1 MYEGG
6 GQQKPEI
13 IHTWMLSRIVGMKQF
28 SFGRS
33 GDAHFLSGLLFTSC
47 ALELR
52 QNVYVKFGASI
63 IVYLDTPIDSDDS
76 SSPTHS
82 VDGQEPD

>member
-33 GDAHFLSGLLFTSC
+33 GDAHFLSDLLFTSC

-63 IVYLDTPIDSDDS
+63 IVTSILRLTPT
-76 SSPTHS
+76 THS
-82 VDGQEPD
+82 DGQEPD